1 MNDYLIPAN
10 SKKGQLLFGVFRPID
25 LGVLIS
31 GAFVTL
37 LLLFIIKGDEIPTIV
52 VKLLPLTICVLLVV
66 PVPYYHN
73 VLVLIQEAVIFIMEP
88 KQFSWRGWCAKYE
101 YGSEQK

>member
-37 LLLFIIKGDEIPTIV
+37 LLLFIIKGDAIPTIA

-73 VLVLIQEAVIFIMEP
+73 VLVFIQEAVIFIMEP

-101 YGSEQK
+101 YGSQQK